1 MSEPGGVELINHLDR
16 DVLQLLIQHGQLRP
30 LLTAIITEAQLDPV
44 DLDAETQ
51 QQALT
56 NYRQRH
62 NLANADDV
70 KRHCRLQGFSREQF
84 LGQVQLPERIR
95 RTSQERYGNKAE
107 LHYLTRKEQF
117 DQVSFSQLIVKNQH
131 LAQELFLRLN
141 EEEASFEDLAL
152 DLSRGSPRKPQWR
165 VGPIPMARVPK
176 PLTKVLQ
183 SVSPGTLLEPIQVQ
197 TNWYV
202 VRLEH
207 YQPTE
212 FDAAMNQRMC
222 IELFQ
227 QQVTAAVNEQI
238 ATITAQFASTNDTPA
253 S

>member
-1 MSEPGGVELINHLDR
+1 MPEPGGIDLIHRLEP
-16 DVLQLLIQHGQLRP
+16 DVLKLLAQHGQLRP
-30 LLTAIITEAQLDPV
+30 LLTAIVTEQQLDPV
-44 DLDAETQ
+44 DLDTEAQ

-62 NLANADDV
+62 NLANAEDV

-141 EEEASFEDLAL
+141 EDEASFEDLAL
-152 DLSRGSPRKPQWR
+152 ELSRGSQRKPQWR
-165 VGPIPMARVPK
+165 VGPIAMARVPN
-176 PLTKVLQ
+176 PLIKILQ
-183 SVSPGTLLEPIQVQ
+183 SITPGTLLEPIQVQ

-202 VRLEH
+202 VRLEQ

-212 FDAAMNQRMC
+212 FDEAMNQRMC
-222 IELFQ
+222 VELFQ
-227 QQVTAAVNEQI
+227 KNVNDAVNEQI
-238 ATITAQFASTNDTPA
+238 AALTSQFSSQSATAS
-253 S
+253 